1 MHQTKFSYLVE
12 KLPDEKL
19 ASQNAVFCN
28 FNDMSTLKQST
39 GAGDKFFI
47 KINKKVIELKPAE
60 GVQDKY
66 IAMSKIQRTMF
77 MVAPDEPVN
86 FDYVCDRI
94 SSKQNLTKIKFSLN
108 FFSKIAT
115 NI

>member
-28 FNDMSTLKQST
+28 FKDMSTLKQST

-60 GVQDKY
+60 GVRDGY
-66 IAMSKIQRTMF
+66 IAMSRNQRKMQRRSEIQRYPRCYSRKISTG
-77 MVAPDEPVN
+77 MV
-86 FDYVCDRI
+86 RI
-94 SSKQNLTKIKFSLN
+94 
-108 FFSKIAT
+108 
-115 NI
+115 